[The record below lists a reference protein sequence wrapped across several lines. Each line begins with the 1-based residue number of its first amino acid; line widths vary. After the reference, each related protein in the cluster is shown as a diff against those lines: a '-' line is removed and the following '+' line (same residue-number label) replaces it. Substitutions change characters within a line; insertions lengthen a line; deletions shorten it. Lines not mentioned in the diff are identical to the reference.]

1 MLRSQKEIYMHRHVP
16 GWVLIVSLAVTTV
29 AQAQTA
35 DQSPGKLDLT
45 RLAAYAS
52 QPVPAFVSLDNT
64 PANNPLTDGGAT
76 LGRVLFYDK
85 RLSVNNTVACASCHQ
100 QQHAFGDTAQA
111 SQGVSGT
118 TGRHSMRLINARFSA
133 KDRVFWDERAAS
145 LEQQA
150 TMPIQDHAE
159 MGFSGSD
166 GDPGLDSLLIKMA
179 ALPYYPTLFRF
190 VYGDADI
197 TEQRMQ
203 LAIAQFVR
211 SIQSFDS
218 RFDQQLEQT
227 GDINAPFPGFSAQE
241 NDGKRQFLGKPVF
254 ASNGLR
260 TSGGFGCAGCHVP
273 PEFAIKLDSGNNAFT
288 ESLSGGRDFD
298 NTRAPALRDLVDA
311 NGVLN
316 GGLMHTGSI
325 RSLRGAVDHYELIR
339 IVQGN
344 TSIDPD
350 LVINGNGW
358 HLEMEQQQRRNVVA
372 FLATLTGSNVYT
384 DEKWSD
390 PFDAEG
396 NLQVTVADIPTRVV
410 SEGRADALTFDLVQ
424 NYPNPFNP
432 TTTIAYRVSQA
443 SNVSVMIY
451 NVLGQQIATP
461 VSDFHPA
468 GTYRFH
474 FDGTGL
480 TSGVYFYRL
489 FADGQLVE
497 TRKMLLSR

>member
-1 MLRSQKEIYMHRHVP
+1 MHRYVP
-16 GWVLIVSLAVTTV
+16 GWVLLISHIVTTAAL
-29 AQAQTA
+29 AQSFGQ
-35 DQSPGKLDLT
+35 LDLSH
-45 RLAAYAS
+45 LPAYAN

-85 RLSVNNTVACASCHQ
+85 KLSVNNTVACANCHQ

-111 SQGVSGT
+111 SQGVHGT
-118 TGRHSMRLINARFSA
+118 TGRHSMRLINARFSV

-145 LEQQA
+145 LEEQA
-150 TMPIQDHAE
+150 TLPIQDHAE

-166 GDPGLDSLLIKMA
+166 GDPGLDSLLHKMA
-179 ALPYYPTLFRF
+179 DLNYYPTLFRF
-190 VYGDADI
+190 VYGDAEI

-218 RFDQQLEQT
+218 RFDDQLAQT
-227 GDINAPFPGFSAQE
+227 GDINAPFPGFSPQE
-241 NDGKRQFLGKPVF
+241 NDGKRQFLGRPVF
-254 ASNGLR
+254 NSTGLR
-260 TSGGFGCAGCHVP
+260 TAGGFGCAGCHVP
-273 PEFAIKLDSGNNAFT
+273 PEFAIKLDSGNNGFT

-298 NTRAPALRDLVDA
+298 NTRVPALRDLVDA
-311 NGVLN
+311 NGALN

-325 RSLRGAVDHYELIR
+325 RSLRRAVDHYELIR

-344 TSIDPD
+344 TRIDPD

-358 HLEMEQQQRRNVVA
+358 HLEMEPQERANVAA

-396 NLQVTVADIPTRVV
+396 DLVVIPATIPTRVA
-410 SEGRADALTFDLVQ
+410 SEGVADALTFDLAQ

-432 TTTIAYRVSQA
+432 ATTITYRVSQA
-443 SNVSVMIY
+443 SNVSLLIY

-468 GTYRFH
+468 GNYRFH
-474 FDGTGL
+474 FDGTQL
-480 TSGVYFYRL
+480 PSGIYFYRL
-489 FADGQLVE
+489 FADGQLVQ
-497 TRKMLLSR
+497 TRKMLLSK